1 LTALREARIVLAPMT
16 MLWTAYPETKVTQ
29 LTCQEWL
36 FSLGAGREVQIG
48 YSIRVGGAWE
58 LFGNGH
64 WVWFTGAVVSFDGAV
79 QPLLQWAEVEPL
91 GPRNRVWHWVH
102 WRNPGKTDVVV
113 RPYLVLVPPISDS
126 WLMQSEQLNVRKHIW
141 TLVDLVSAKVAA
153 IGSVISGDDDAGG
166 GAGGGG
172 GGGGKD
178 GLVPAMT
185 VRPLARQRLREV
197 ELADDLCYLPPQELW
212 ARLTRRPRPATF
224 PATRRRPE
232 GGRRRDR

>member
-1 LTALREARIVLAPMT
+1 
-16 MLWTAYPETKVTQ
+16 
-29 LTCQEWL
+29 
-36 FSLGAGREVQIG
+36 
-48 YSIRVGGAWE
+48 
-58 LFGNGH
+58 
-64 WVWFTGAVVSFDGAV
+64 
-79 QPLLQWAEVEPL
+79 
-91 GPRNRVWHWVH
+91 VH

-113 RPYLVLVPPISDS
+113 RPYLILVPPISDS

-197 ELADDLCYLPPQELW
+197 ELADDLRYLPPQELW
-212 ARLTRRPRPATF
+212 VRLTRRPRPATS